1 MRDGVDREADGVGGE
16 DVGECLT
23 AQRESASAAEGR
35 IRSGEEEEEEEE
47 PAAAAAP
54 ARMEGGKSG
63 GARLVAGGR
72 GGLRLKMRHNF
83 A

>member
-35 IRSGEEEEEEEE
+35 IRSGEEEEEEE

-72 GGLRLKMRHNF
+72 GRLRLKMRHNF

>member
-35 IRSGEEEEEEEE
+35 IRSGEEEEEEE

>member
-35 IRSGEEEEEEEE
+35 IRSGEEEEEEE

-54 ARMEGGKSG
+54 ARMKGGKSG